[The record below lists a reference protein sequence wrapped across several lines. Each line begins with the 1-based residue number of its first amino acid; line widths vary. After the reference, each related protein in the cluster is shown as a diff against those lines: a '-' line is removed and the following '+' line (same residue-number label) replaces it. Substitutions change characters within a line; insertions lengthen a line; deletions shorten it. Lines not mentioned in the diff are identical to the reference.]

1 VLKQL
6 RSRAGEVWRVARTA
20 PLRVRIVLVLVM
32 VYLASPVDLIP
43 DFIPVLGQLD
53 DLVVLAWALRYIDK
67 HVPEL
72 RRVLMSWKVV
82 K

>member
-1 VLKQL
+1 MLKQL